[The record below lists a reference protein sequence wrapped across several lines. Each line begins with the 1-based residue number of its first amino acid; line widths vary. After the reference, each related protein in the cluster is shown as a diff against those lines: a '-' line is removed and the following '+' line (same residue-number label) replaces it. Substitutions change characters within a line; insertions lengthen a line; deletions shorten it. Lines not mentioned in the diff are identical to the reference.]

1 MISQFNVEAPL
12 ELQIE
17 TEYEIGYDIFLV
29 FQNFW
34 FYWFFRVSFAKKT
47 KKIKKTK
54 KRHLD
59 LLFSWEDDFFYKN
72 ICAFLKN
79 HLKIILF

>member
-29 FQNFW
+29 FQISW
-34 FYWFFRVSFAKKT
+34 FSWFFRVSFAKKT
-47 KKIKKTK
+47 KKIKNTNKDDSIYFFAGKTT
-54 KRHLD
+54 
-59 LLFSWEDDFFYKN
+59 FFYKI
-72 ICAFLKN
+72 ICAFLKI
-79 HLKIILF
+79 HLKFI